1 MNPTK
6 TIMLRLKPIWQITED
21 EMKEEVLAYN
31 GKEWM
36 QGFITR
42 LDDVHYECNS
52 SSIDEWLG
60 DIILYAILPK
70 D

>member
-1 MNPTK
+1 
-6 TIMLRLKPIWQITED
+6 MLRLKPIWQITED

>member
-6 TIMLRLKPIWQITED
+6 TTILRFKPIWQITED

-52 SSIDEWLG
+52 SSIDE
-60 DIILYAILPK
+60 
-70 D
+70 

>member
-1 MNPTK
+1 MEPNK
-6 TIMLRLKPIWQITED
+6 TTILRFRPISEITEE

-52 SSIDEWLG
+52 SSMDEWLG
-60 DIILYAILPK
+60 DITLYAVLPK
-70 D
+70 Y